1 MSQKKKVVIIGSA
14 YPLRGGGISTFNERL
29 AKAYLDR
36 GNDVIIYTFSLQY
49 PNFLFPG
56 TTQYSAEP
64 PPENLDIRVKI
75 NSINPY
81 TWVKTAIEIR
91 HFNPEIAVVRF
102 WIPFM
107 APCLGTISRIIRLK
121 GKTRVIAITDN
132 IIPHEKRIG
141 DSILVRFFVNSI
153 DGFIVMSKSVLNDL
167 NKFDK
172 LKPKAYHP
180 HPLYDNFGSS
190 VSKEEAKE
198 ILKLSL
204 NTRYILFF
212 GFIREYKGLDLLLE
226 AFNSKRLQ
234 ALDLKLLIAGEF
246 YGNEDHFLSLI
257 KKYSLENFI
266 ELKASFIPNAEVYL
280 YFCASDMVVQPYKNA
295 TQSGVTQIAYHFG
308 KPMITTD
315 VGGLSEVIP
324 DGKVG
329 YVVKPE
335 SSAIENAIYK
345 FYSESKE
352 KEFIENVKTER
363 DRFSW
368 NSLLDLIDKL

>member
-14 YPLRGGGISTFNERL
+14 YPLRGGGFQPFNERL

-246 YGNEDHFLSLI
+246 YGNEEHFLSLI

-335 SSAIENAIYK
+335 SGAIENAIYK

-352 KEFIENVKTER
+352 EEFIENVKTER